1 MKRFLWKTSVL
12 LVSFLA
18 SFVLSFSF
26 SISNPSCSFAKELTI
41 LAAFGT
47 SDEEA
52 AKSLT
57 AIQKAYEKNGDTVI
71 WAYSSNII
79 RAKLNQNKQKEKQV
93 VYSITE
99 ALDYAVKNDCR
110 DVKIQSLHVVPAEE
124 YMKIC
129 RLISRYMEINSKDFD
144 SVTMGH
150 PLLSSKQDLDKT
162 IEVVLSALPKE
173 RTQNDAVI
181 LMGHGNDRGTGDLS
195 LLATAYEFHKAD
207 PMCWLATVEGAL
219 AFENILAELKKTN
232 TKRVWL
238 RPFMIVA
245 GDHAKNDMAG
255 EEENSWKSIL
265 LQNGYEVHTVL
276 DGLGSLA
283 GIREIFLEHTKN
295 SHDNIKDGTIIS
307 H

>member
-1 MKRFLWKTSVL
+1 MKRFLWKASFL
-12 LVSFLA
+12 LVSFLV
-18 SFVLSFSF
+18 SFVLSFSL

-52 AKSLT
+52 AKSLK
-57 AIQKAYEKNGDTVI
+57 AIQKAYEKNGKTVI

-79 RAKLNQNKQKEKQV
+79 RAKLNKEKQV

-99 ALDYAVKNDCR
+99 ALDYAGKNGYNDI
-110 DVKIQSLHVVPAEE
+110 KIQSLHVVPAEE

-129 RLISRYMEINSKDFD
+129 RLISRYMEINSKNFD

-173 RTQNDAVI
+173 RTKNDAII

-195 LLATAYEFHKAD
+195 LLAAANEFHKAD

-219 AFENILAELKKTN
+219 GFENILAELKKTN
-232 TKRVWL
+232 TKKIWL

-255 EEENSWKSIL
+255 DDEDSWKTIL
-265 LQNGYEVHTVL
+265 MQNGYEVHTIL
-276 DGLGSLA
+276 DGLGSLS
-283 GIREIFLEHTKN
+283 GIQTIFMEHTEN

>member
-1 MKRFLWKTSVL
+1 MKRFRWKASFL
-12 LVSFLA
+12 LVSFLV
-18 SFVLSFSF
+18 SFVLSFSL

-52 AKSLT
+52 AKSLK
-57 AIQKAYEKNGDTVI
+57 AIQKAYEKNGKTVI

-79 RAKLNQNKQKEKQV
+79 RAKLNKEKQV

-99 ALDYAVKNDCR
+99 ALDYAGKNGYNDI
-110 DVKIQSLHVVPAEE
+110 KIQSLHVVPAEE

-129 RLISRYMEINSKDFD
+129 RLISRYMEINSKNFD

-162 IEVVLSALPKE
+162 IEVVLSVLPKE
-173 RTQNDAVI
+173 RTKNDAVI

-232 TKRVWL
+232 TKKVWL

-255 EEENSWKSIL
+255 DDEDSWKTIL
-265 LQNGYEVHTVL
+265 TQNGFEVHTVL
-276 DGLGSLA
+276 DGLGSLP
-283 GIREIFLEHTKN
+283 GIQAIFMEHTEN

>member
-1 MKRFLWKTSVL
+1 MKRFLWKASVL
-12 LVSFLA
+12 LVSFLV
-18 SFVLSFSF
+18 SFVLSFSL

-57 AIQKAYEKNGDTVI
+57 AIQKAYEKNGSTVL

-79 RAKLNQNKQKEKQV
+79 RAKLNKEKQV

-99 ALDYAVKNDCR
+99 ALDYASKNGYK

-129 RLISRYMEINSKDFD
+129 RLISRYMETNSKNFAT
-144 SVTMGH
+144 VTMGH

-173 RTQNDAVI
+173 RTKNDAVI

-207 PMCWLATVEGAL
+207 PLCWLATVEGAL

-255 EEENSWKSIL
+255 NDEDSWKTIL
-265 LQNGYEVHTVL
+265 TQNGFEVHTVL
-276 DGLGSLA
+276 DGLGSLP
-283 GIREIFLEHTKN
+283 GVQEIFIEHTEN

>member
-1 MKRFLWKTSVL
+1 MKRFLSKASVL
-12 LVSFLA
+12 LVSC
-18 SFVLSFSF
+18 FVSVVFFSF
-26 SISNPSCSFAKELTI
+26 SLVCNPSPSFAKELTI

-47 SDEEA
+47 SDQEA

-57 AIQKAYEKNGDTVI
+57 AIKTAYEKKGDTAI

-79 RAKLNQNKQKEKQV
+79 RAKLNKEKQV

-99 ALDYAVKNDCR
+99 ALDYAAQNGYK
-110 DVKIQSLHVVPAEE
+110 DVKIQSLHIVPAEE

-129 RLISRYMEINSKDFD
+129 RLISRYMEKNAQNFN

-195 LLATAYEFHKAD
+195 LLAAAYEFHKAD
-207 PMCWLATVEGAL
+207 PMLWLATVEGAL
-219 AFENILAELKKTN
+219 AFENVLEKVKQ
-232 TKRVWL
+232 TKAQKVWL
-238 RPFMIVA
+238 MPFMVVA

-255 EEENSWKSIL
+255 EDEDSWKSIL
-265 LQNGYEVHTVL
+265 TQNGFEVHAVL
-276 DGLGSLA
+276 DGLGTLS
-283 GIREIFLEHTKN
+283 GIQEIFMEHTKN

>member
-1 MKRFLWKTSVL
+1 MKRFLLKASVL
-12 LVSFLA
+12 LAVV
-18 SFVLSFSF
+18 FVLSLSF
-26 SISNPSCSFAKELTI
+26 IPRPSFAKELTI

-57 AIQKAYEKNGDTVI
+57 AIQSAYEKNGNTVI

-79 RAKLNQNKQKEKQV
+79 RAKLNKEKQV

-99 ALDYAVKNDCR
+99 ALDYASQNGYK

-129 RLISRYMEINSKDFD
+129 RLISRYMEINSKNFD

-150 PLLSSKQDLDKT
+150 PLLSSRQDLDKT
-162 IEVVLSALPKE
+162 IAVMLSALPKE

-195 LLATAYEFHKAD
+195 LLAAANEFHKAD

-232 TKRVWL
+232 TKKVWL

-255 EEENSWKSIL
+255 DDEDSWKTIL
-265 LQNGYEVHTVL
+265 TQNGYEVHAVL
-276 DGLGSLA
+276 DGLGSLP
-283 GIREIFLEHTKN
+283 GIQAIFMDHTKN

>member
-1 MKRFLWKTSVL
+1 MKRFLMKASVL
-12 LVSFLA
+12 LVSF
-18 SFVLSFSF
+18 VLFSF
-26 SISNPSCSFAKELTI
+26 SLLPNPSESFAKELTI

-47 SDEEA
+47 SDEEG

-57 AIQKAYEKNGDTVI
+57 AIQKAYEKQGDTVI

-79 RAKLNQNKQKEKQV
+79 RAKLNQEKQV

-99 ALDYAVKNDCR
+99 ALDYAVKNDCK

-129 RLISRYMEINSKDFD
+129 RLISRYMEINGKNFD
-144 SVTMGH
+144 TVIMGH

-162 IEVVLSALPKE
+162 IQAVLSALPKE

-195 LLATAYEFHKAD
+195 LLAAANEFHKAD
-207 PMCWLATVEGAL
+207 PMLWLVTVEGSL
-219 AFENILAELKKTN
+219 TFENILDELKKTN
-232 TKRVWL
+232 TKKVWL

-245 GDHAKNDMAG
+245 GDHANNDMAG
-255 EEENSWKSIL
+255 DDEDSWKSIL
-265 LQNGYEVHTVL
+265 TKNGFEVHTVL
-276 DGLGSLA
+276 EGLGSLS
-283 GIREIFLEHTKN
+283 GIQEIFMEHTKN

>member
-1 MKRFLWKTSVL
+1 MKSFLVKASVL
-12 LVSFLA
+12 LVSFFI
-18 SFVLSFSF
+18 SVFVLSFSPL
-26 SISNPSCSFAKELTI
+26 SAPSPCFAKELTI

-47 SDEEA
+47 SDKEA

-57 AIQKAYEKNGDTVI
+57 AIKTAYEQKGDTVI

-79 RAKLNQNKQKEKQV
+79 RAKLNKEKQL
-93 VYSITE
+93 VYSISE
-99 ALDYAVKNDCR
+99 ALDYAVKNGYK

-129 RLISRYMEINSKDFD
+129 RLISRYMERNSKNFD
-144 SVTMGH
+144 SVIMGH
-150 PLLSSKQDLDKT
+150 PLLSSKEDLDKT
-162 IEVVLSALPKE
+162 IEVVLAALPKE
-173 RTQNDAVI
+173 RTKEDAVI

-195 LLATAYEFHKAD
+195 LLAAANAFHNTDQK
-207 PMCWLATVEGAL
+207 CWLATVEGAL
-219 AFENILAELKKTN
+219 AFENILAELKQ
-232 TKRVWL
+232 TKVKKVWL

-255 EEENSWKSIL
+255 NEEDSWKSIL
-265 LQNGYEVHTVL
+265 MQNGFEVHTVL

-283 GIREIFLEHTKN
+283 GIQTIFMEHTQN
-295 SHDNIKDGTIIS
+295 SHDNIKDGTILS

>member
-1 MKRFLWKTSVL
+1 MKHFRMKTSVL
-12 LVSFLA
+12 LVFWA
-18 SFVLSFSF
+18 IFSF
-26 SISNPSCSFAKELTI
+26 SLLLSNPTGSFAKELTI
-41 LAAFGT
+41 LAGFGT

-52 AKSLT
+52 AKSLA
-57 AIQKAYEKNGDTVI
+57 AIQSAYEKKGSTLI

-79 RAKLNQNKQKEKQV
+79 RKKLNKEKQV

-99 ALDYAVKNDCR
+99 ALDYAGKNGFK

-129 RLISRYMEINSKDFD
+129 RLISRYMEINGKNFN

-162 IEVVLSALPKE
+162 IQIVLSALPKE
-173 RTQNDAVI
+173 RTANDAVI

-195 LLATAYEFHKAD
+195 LLAAACEFHKAD
-207 PMCWLATVEGAL
+207 PMSWLATVEGAL
-219 AFENILAELKKTN
+219 AFENVLAELKQ
-232 TKRVWL
+232 TKAKKVWL
-238 RPFMIVA
+238 MPFMIVA

-255 EEENSWKSIL
+255 NDEDSWKTIL
-265 LQNGYEVHTVL
+265 IKNGFEVHTVL

-283 GIREIFLEHTKN
+283 GIQEIFIEHTEN

>member
-1 MKRFLWKTSVL
+1 MKRFLTKASVL
-12 LVSFLA
+12 LVSFLV
-18 SFVLSFSF
+18 SFVFSL
-26 SISNPSCSFAKELTI
+26 SISNPAQIFAKELTI

-47 SDEEA
+47 SSEEA

-57 AIQKAYEKNGDTVI
+57 AIQKAYENNGDTVI

-79 RAKLNQNKQKEKQV
+79 RAKLNKEKQV

-99 ALDYAVKNDCR
+99 ALDYAVKNDCK
-110 DVKIQSLHVVPAEE
+110 DIKIQSLHVVPAEE

-129 RLISRYMEINSKDFD
+129 RLISRYMEKNAQNFD

-162 IEVVLSALPKE
+162 IQAVLSALPKE
-173 RTQNDAVI
+173 RAKDDAVI
-181 LMGHGNDRGTGDLS
+181 LMGHGNDRGTGDLT
-195 LLATAYEFHKAD
+195 LLAAAGEFHKAD

-219 AFENILAELKKTN
+219 AFENILDELKKTN

-245 GDHAKNDMAG
+245 GDHANNDMAG
-255 EEENSWKSIL
+255 DDEDSWKTIL
-265 LQNGYEVHTVL
+265 VQNGYEVHTVL

-283 GIREIFLEHTKN
+283 GIREIFMEHTKN
-295 SHDNIKDGTIIS
+295 SHDNIKDNTIIS

>member
-1 MKRFLWKTSVL
+1 MKPFRTKTSVL
-12 LVSFLA
+12 LVFFAIFSFL
-18 SFVLSFSF
+18 LL
-26 SISNPSCSFAKELTI
+26 SNPTNSFAKELTI
-41 LAAFGT
+41 LAGFGT
-47 SDEEA
+47 SDKEA

-57 AIQKAYEKNGDTVI
+57 AIQSAYEKKGSTLI

-79 RAKLNQNKQKEKQV
+79 RKKLNKEKQV

-99 ALDYAVKNDCR
+99 ALDYAGKNGFK

-129 RLISRYMEINSKDFD
+129 RLISRYMEINGKNFN

-162 IEVVLSALPKE
+162 IQIVLSALPKE
-173 RTQNDAVI
+173 RTANDAVI

-195 LLATAYEFHKAD
+195 LLAAACEFHKAD
-207 PMCWLATVEGAL
+207 PMSWLATVEGAL
-219 AFENILAELKKTN
+219 AFENVLAELKQ
-232 TKRVWL
+232 TKAKKVWL
-238 RPFMIVA
+238 MPFMIVA

-255 EEENSWKSIL
+255 NDEDSWKTIL
-265 LQNGYEVHTVL
+265 IKNGFEVHTLL

-283 GIREIFLEHTKN
+283 GIQAIFIEHTEN

>member
-1 MKRFLWKTSVL
+1 MKRFLAKASVL
-12 LVSFLA
+12 LVSFLVSVFA
-18 SFVLSFSF
+18 LSFL
-26 SISNPSCSFAKELTI
+26 SNPSLSFAKELTI

-52 AKSLT
+52 SKSLA
-57 AIQKAYEKNGDTVI
+57 AIKTAYEKKGDTVI

-79 RAKLNQNKQKEKQV
+79 RAKLNKEKQV

-99 ALDYAVKNDCR
+99 ALDYACKNGYK

-129 RLISRYMEINSKDFD
+129 RLISRYMEIHSNNFD
-144 SVTMGH
+144 SVIMGH

-162 IEVVLSALPKE
+162 IDVVLSALPQE

-195 LLATAYEFHKAD
+195 LLATASAFHKAD
-207 PMCWLATVEGAL
+207 PKCWLATVEGAL
-219 AFENILAELKKTN
+219 AFENILAELKQ
-232 TKRVWL
+232 TKAQKVWL
-238 RPFMIVA
+238 MPFMIVA

-255 EEENSWKSIL
+255 DEKDSWKSIL
-265 LQNGYEVHTVL
+265 TQNGYEVHTIL

-283 GIREIFLEHTKN
+283 GIQEIFMEHTKN

>member
-1 MKRFLWKTSVL
+1 MKRFLWKASFL
-12 LVSFLA
+12 LVSFLV
-18 SFVLSFSF
+18 SFVLSFSL

-47 SDEEA
+47 SDEGA
-52 AKSLT
+52 AKSLK
-57 AIQKAYEKNGDTVI
+57 AIQKAYEKNGKTVI

-79 RAKLNQNKQKEKQV
+79 RAKLNKEKQV

-99 ALDYAVKNDCR
+99 ALDYAGKNGCK

-129 RLISRYMEINSKDFD
+129 RLISRYMEINSKNFNT
-144 SVTMGH
+144 VTMGH

-162 IEVVLSALPKE
+162 IAAVLSALPRE
-173 RTQNDAVI
+173 RTKNDAVI

-195 LLATAYEFHKAD
+195 LLAAANEFHKAD
-207 PMCWLATVEGAL
+207 PMCWLATVEGSL

-232 TKRVWL
+232 VKKIWL

-255 EEENSWKSIL
+255 DDEDSWKTIL
-265 LQNGYEVHTVL
+265 MQNGYEVHTIL
-276 DGLGSLA
+276 DGLGSLS
-283 GIREIFLEHTKN
+283 GIQTIFMEHTKN
-295 SHDNIKDGTIIS
+295 SHDNIKDGTIIA